1 MFQLFLKNKKAI
13 ILTVAVPLLA
23 VVLLVAGISLKNRG
37 LTRFAADGSVY
48 DISVEEDSTA
58 TVSQT
63 YFSAGT
69 ALRRGVSSVV
79 TFVSEDGETVQTGET
94 SFIHYENGAITAVS
108 GMLLI
113 DLQNFPDGWMDSYY
127 LDSLL
132 ALEHSGDV
140 YTIENNTQELSFENF
155 LLKTGDSDYLIV
167 SPTITLSRAGGSE
180 NVIADGFLELH
191 YLNDDTLA
199 LNATD
204 GTEAWQFLA
213 EDSTVTLENGV
224 ELNLSSLLLNSGVLD
239 EDSGDYTALLA
250 LLDLAVSSDDAVK
263 IESSSSSDWVAPT
276 FIINAVDGE
285 DGADGTDGRTGDT
298 GEEGTAGAD
307 GATGADGEDGSDGSG
322 GGTGGDGS
330 AGSAGKD
337 GENSDD
343 DDSTLEETPYVNI
356 TSWTQTAG
364 SVSFSLRVY
373 NSALIQEG
381 MTKAYIL
388 NVATGA
394 TLPLSPSSFDLSTF
408 TDGEINEGFSCSDL
422 QPGTKYRLVI
432 TAQVLLSDG
441 SGNYAKSVLLSRTFT
456 TDANGF
462 YIEKVSSDYINDDNY
477 NDYADQDINAD
488 YGACLGFM
496 ATLSGG
502 QELSEITEGTLSWTD
517 ENGDAQ
523 SRALTDD
530 ELEGLAET
538 AEDGSTYTF
547 YGLLSNTEY
556 TLSVTAKLVG
566 GATSSYTDTFLTLK
580 VTPVV
585 TDAYFDVNANR
596 YFISSATLVSD
607 PDNAISYYSHEIYR
621 WYDGSELT
629 GDCLKRITSTD
640 ERVLVYTGGQ
650 INYGT
655 DELGVSYQYGN
666 RIYVVYYDNEKY
678 VELEVEQSS
687 SWSAQSID
695 DVSDSW
701 IQFGGMSD
709 DEYTITTNSI
719 DGYLTLYTGS
729 GRTIY
734 VGDMDIHRILVQIT
748 SSAGYTKVLYYSDL
762 TEWCRTANY
771 SADNLVSSGTT
782 SWQGYLSIPLELTGL
797 SAETTYTITVTA
809 YYNKDSGS
817 SETVG
822 STIVVTKATDTTGD

>member
-1 MFQLFLKNKKAI
+1 MFQLFLKNKKAVV
-13 ILTVAVPLLA
+13 LTVALPVLA
-23 VVLLVAGISLKNRG
+23 VVMLVAGVMLKDRA
-37 LTRFAADGSVY
+37 LTRFALDGSVY
-48 DISVEEDSTA
+48 DIVVEEDSTA

-69 ALRRGVSSVV
+69 TLRRGASSIV
-79 TFVSEDGETVQTGET
+79 TFKGEDGETVKTGET
-94 SFIHYENGAITAVS
+94 SFIHYEGGAITSVS
-108 GMLLI
+108 GMLLV

-132 ALEHSGDV
+132 ALEHAGDV
-140 YTIENNTQELSFENF
+140 YTIENNTQELSFAHF
-155 LLKTGDSDYLIV
+155 LLKTGESDYLIV
-167 SPTITLSRAGGSE
+167 SPTLSLSRAGGGE
-180 NVIADGFLELH
+180 DVIVDGFLELH
-191 YLNDDTLA
+191 YLNDDMLA

-204 GTEAWQFLA
+204 GTNAWQFLA
-213 EDSTVTLENGV
+213 EGSTITLENGAQ
-224 ELNLSSLLLNSGVLD
+224 LDLSSLLLNSGVLD

-250 LLDLAVSSDDAVK
+250 LGSLAVSSENAVK
-263 IESSSSSDWVAPT
+263 VESSSYEDWVAPT
-276 FIINAVDGE
+276 FIVNAVDGE

-298 GEEGTAGAD
+298 GAEGESGAD
-307 GATGADGEDGSDGSG
+307 GAAGAEGADGSDGGS

-330 AGSAGKD
+330 AGAAGKD

-381 MTKAYIL
+381 TTKAYIL

-394 TLPLSPSSFDLSTF
+394 TVPITPSSFDLSTF
-408 TDGEINEGFSCSDL
+408 TDGEVVDGFSCSDL
-422 QPGTKYRLVI
+422 QAGTQYRLVI

-477 NDYADQDINAD
+477 NDYADQDVNAD

-517 ENGDAQ
+517 ENGETQTRD
-523 SRALTDD
+523 LTDD
-530 ELEGLAET
+530 ELEGLTET
-538 AEDGSTYTF
+538 AEDGSIYMF

-580 VTPVV
+580 ATPVV

-629 GDCLKRITSTD
+629 GDCLKRITSTE
-640 ERVLVYTGGQ
+640 ERVLVYTGGK

-655 DELGVSYQYGN
+655 DELGVAYQYGN
-666 RIYVVYYDNEKY
+666 RIFVTYYDNEKY
-678 VELEVEQSS
+678 VELEVGQSS
-687 SWSAQSID
+687 SWSAQSLD
-695 DVSDSW
+695 EVSESW
-701 IQFGGMSD
+701 IQFGGTGSSD
-709 DEYTITTNSI
+709 YSITSSSI
-719 DGYLTLYTGS
+719 SGYLILYTGS

-734 VGDMDIHRILVQIT
+734 VGDTDIHRILVQIT

-762 TEWCRTANY
+762 TEWSKTANY
-771 SADNLVSSGTT
+771 SADDLVSSGTT

-809 YYNKDSGS
+809 YFNKDSGK

-822 STIVVTKATDTTGD
+822 STIVVTDVGS